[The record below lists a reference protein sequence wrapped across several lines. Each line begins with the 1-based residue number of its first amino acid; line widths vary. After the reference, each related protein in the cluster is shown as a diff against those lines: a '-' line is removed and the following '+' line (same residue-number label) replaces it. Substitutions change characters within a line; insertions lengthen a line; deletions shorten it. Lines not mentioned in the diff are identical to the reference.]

1 MKILVVV
8 SSRFV
13 QQVLKRHL
21 AFLTQSADYCT
32 GVTDGLRLFGAG
44 EYDLVCVEG
53 MLADGSG
60 ADLARRV
67 RATPLGEHVPIL
79 LLSGNA
85 DAKTS
90 AEAMAA
96 GITEVFSKSDV
107 EALADY
113 IAHQEKDDVTAQH
126 IKGRAMVV
134 EDGRAIAAVFEEML
148 GRLGMTAQIF
158 SRAEDALAA
167 LDTQMFDVVVTDV
180 QLEGNMTGV
189 GLVRAVRQLPG
200 PIGRVPILAV
210 SGFQDAARKVE
221 LLRLGAN
228 DYVSK
233 PVHEEEFSARIR
245 NMVHLARLL
254 QEAETQ
260 RDHLRRLAMTDQLTG
275 LYNRHYMA
283 EVASKRVPEALKRG
297 IAVSMIVLDLDHF
310 KKIND
315 THGHDVGD
323 VVLAETAAMLREC
336 CRGGDIAARAGGEEF
351 VIVLINR
358 DAASA
363 AGFGEQIRA
372 RLEALRP
379 GGLLVTASVGVGTV
393 PKGSVAD
400 FKTLF
405 KAADEATYDAKAGG
419 RNRVAI
425 REVSSVAA

>member
-1 MKILVVV
+1 
-8 SSRFV
+8 
-13 QQVLKRHL
+13 
-21 AFLTQSADYCT
+21 
-32 GVTDGLRLFGAG
+32 
-44 EYDLVCVEG
+44 
-53 MLADGSG
+53 
-60 ADLARRV
+60 
-67 RATPLGEHVPIL
+67 
-79 LLSGNA
+79 
-85 DAKTS
+85 
-90 AEAMAA
+90 
-96 GITEVFSKSDV
+96 
-107 EALADY
+107 
-113 IAHQEKDDVTAQH
+113 
-126 IKGRAMVV
+126 
-134 EDGRAIAAVFEEML
+134 
-148 GRLGMTAQIF
+148 
-158 SRAEDALAA
+158 
-167 LDTQMFDVVVTDV
+167 
-180 QLEGNMTGV
+180 MTGV

-379 GGLLVTASVGVGTV
+379 GGLLVTSSVGEGTV
-393 PKGSVAD
+393 PKGSVAG
-400 FKTLF
+400 FNTLF
-405 KAADEATYDAKAGG
+405 KAADEATYDAKGGG

>member
-1 MKILVVV
+1 MRVLLAV

-13 QQVLKRHL
+13 QQVLQRHL
-21 AFLTQSADYCT
+21 SFLAQAPVYCH
-32 GVTDGLRLFGAG
+32 GMAEALRLFQAG
-44 EYDLVCVEG
+44 EFDLVCAEG
-53 MLADGSG
+53 LLPDGSG
-60 ADLARRV
+60 VGLARAL
-67 RATPLGEHVPIL
+67 RATPQGERVPVL

-85 DAKTS
+85 DPKTS
-90 AEAMAA
+90 AVAMAA
-96 GITEVFSKSDV
+96 GITEVFSKGDV
-107 EALADY
+107 ESLADY
-113 IAHQEKDDVTAQH
+113 IARQEKDNVTAQH

-134 EDGRAIAAVFEEML
+134 EDSRSIAAVFQEKL
-148 GRLGMTAQIF
+148 GRLGMSAQIF

-167 LDTQMFDVVVTDV
+167 LDSQSFDVVVTDV
-180 QLEGNMTGV
+180 QLEGNMTGI
-189 GLVRAVRQLPG
+189 GLVRGIRQMTG
-200 PIGRVPILAV
+200 AIGRVPILAV
-210 SGFQDAARKVE
+210 SGLQDAARKVE

-228 DYVSK
+228 DFVSK

-254 QEAETQ
+254 QEAEAQ

-283 EVASKRVPEALKRG
+283 EVASKRVPEALKHG

-315 THGHDVGD
+315 GHGHDVGD

-358 DAASA
+358 DAANA
-363 AGFGEQIRA
+363 AEFGEQIRA

-379 GGLLVTASVGVGTV
+379 AGLMVTASVGVGTV
-393 PKGSVAD
+393 PKGSVVD

-405 KAADEATYDAKAGG
+405 KAADEATYEAKAGG
-419 RNRVAI
+419 RNRVVIKA
-425 REVSSVAA
+425 VSA